1 MRILSE
7 QEVERMI
14 EPMAA
19 IDAMADAYRR
29 HSAGL
34 MPPPGRLE

>member
-7 QEVERMI
+7 QAVERLI

-29 HSAGL
+29 HS
-34 MPPPGRLE
+34 